1 MPSDPTTSPAA
12 SGPAEAD
19 GVRDVDP
26 TAVRR
31 PRRSWPQRLLL
42 SFGTLAS
49 VTALLAASVA
59 GYAAWKLRGIERTDV
74 TLDQVVDGGPRNYLV
89 VGSDTRSG
97 GDPTDPE
104 AKDDHRPLADTIM
117 ILRIDPAEQTAMVL
131 SLPRDLWVTNAGTG
145 KEGRINAAYAT
156 GHQQLIDTLR
166 DELEIPIH
174 HYLEVDFKGFQQVV
188 NAIDGVP
195 LWFDRAMRD
204 RNSGLDVLHPGCTTL
219 DGYGALAFA
228 RARHLEYYESGGFD
242 YDGSGDL
249 GRISRQQLLLRRVI
263 SRARSKGLH
272 NPLTLKRLVDVGA
285 ANVTIDGTLPAGELL
300 SLAKRFSD
308 FDPDE
313 LLTYTLPT
321 SPRTTSGG
329 AKVEDLDVAQA
340 QPLLAMFRD
349 PPEPGAPSSTTTA
362 AAFGF
367 DQLAAPGS
375 VRVDVYNSAGRQGLA
390 VEVADALVAR
400 GFEVGSWG
408 NGTEVGHP
416 LEGRSVVR
424 FGPGGDQV
432 EVQARTVA
440 AWVTGGA
447 DVEADPSLPT
457 GSVALFLG
465 GNWDGLTRPTP
476 GSVAASASASSTAGS
491 PSTTAPAT
499 PIPATVPPSSEVV
512 GMVPLGDPPPG
523 RTCG

>member
-1 MPSDPTTSPAA
+1 MPGSADVTDVTDPGQA
-12 SGPAEAD
+12 SGSAS
-19 GVRDVDP
+19 
-26 TAVRR
+26 RR
-31 PRRSWPQRLLL
+31 PRRTWPQRFLLA
-42 SFGTLAS
+42 FGAVAS
-49 VTALLAASVA
+49 VVALLAASVA
-59 GYAAWKLRGIERTDV
+59 GYAAWKLQGIERTDV

-166 DELEIPIH
+166 DELDIPIH

-228 RARHLEYYESGGFD
+228 RARHLEYYENGGFD

-285 ANVTIDGTLPAGELL
+285 ANVTIDDTLPAGELL

-329 AKVEDLDVAQA
+329 AKVEDLDVAEA

-362 AAFGF
+362 GAFGF

-390 VEVADALVAR
+390 VEVADALVAH
-400 GFEVGSWG
+400 GFEVDSWG

-432 EVQARTVA
+432 EIQARTVA
-440 AWVTGGA
+440 AWVAGGA
-447 DVEADPSLPT
+447 DVEADPSLSAGT
-457 GSVALFLG
+457 IALFMG
-465 GNWDGLTRPTP
+465 GNWTGLARPTP
-476 GSVAASASASSTAGS
+476 ESVAASSPTAAS
-491 PSTTAPAT
+491 PSTSGPAPT
-499 PIPATVPPSSEVV
+499 TSTTVPPSSEVV

-523 RTCG
+523 RECG